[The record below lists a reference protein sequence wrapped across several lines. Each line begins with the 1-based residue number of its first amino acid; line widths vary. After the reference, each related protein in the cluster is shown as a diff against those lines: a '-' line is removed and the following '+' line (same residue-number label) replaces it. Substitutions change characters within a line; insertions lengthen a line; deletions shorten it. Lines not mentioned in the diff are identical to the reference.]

1 MIAGHKG
8 VAKASF
14 LTSTIAASYD
24 YFLVTRREKAQR
36 KGAVK
41 KADAA
46 KHGNVLVCALCG
58 SVMKSTHDAVGDGTV
73 IYSIC
78 SACKLVPSR
87 RAR

>member
-14 LTSTIAASYD
+14 LTSTIGASYD
-24 YFLVTRREKAQR
+24 YFLVMRREKAQR
-36 KGAVK
+36 KV
-41 KADAA
+41 AA
-46 KHGNVLVCALCG
+46 KKPHAARHGSVLVCALCG
-58 SVMKSTHDAVGDGTV
+58 SVMKSTLDAAGDGTV

-78 SACKLVPSR
+78 GACKLVPSR